1 MLLDALIG
9 NVVIQAPGCSDLLAV
24 DALCKSA
31 IQLCE
36 QTQAWQETITQ
47 TTQVQ
52 DVDIDVPA
60 HSRASAIRRVFVDG
74 ELIQPVMPDSVD
86 PFEESDTPRGYYRV
100 SENVLRLVP
109 APSASVTLTIDAVLA
124 PTHSANT
131 IPDDLAE
138 RCRMAIV
145 WGALAYLLAMPG
157 QPWTQPT
164 LAGAYQQMFDRYAAN
179 TALNDMRGRVR
190 STLRTRASFF

>member
-24 DALCKSA
+24 DALRKSA

-36 QTQAWQETITQ
+36 QTQAWQETIMQ

-52 DVDIDVPA
+52 DVDLDVPA

-74 ELIQPVMPDSVD
+74 ELIHPVMPDSVD
-86 PFEESDTPRGYYRV
+86 PFEEPGTPHGYYRIA
-100 SENVLRLVP
+100 ENVLRMVP
-109 APSASVTLTIDAVLA
+109 APSAQITLTIDAVLA

-138 RCRMAIV
+138 RCRMPLV

-157 QPWTQPT
+157 QSWTQPA
-164 LAGAYQQMFDRYAAN
+164 LAGAYQQMFDQHAAN
-179 TALNDMRGRVR
+179 TALNDARGRVR
-190 STLRTRASFF
+190 SALRSRASFF